1 MSFIVYKNTYPAPK
15 ISKKEILRYSGAKD
29 TRDLKL
35 LLDDCIKYAKGNIS
49 YNVCYCELTVKIC
62 DDICDFG
69 VFSLQSKDLALNL
82 KGCKKVLIFAATLG
96 IQFDRVIAKY
106 SSISPAT
113 AVMLDAFGT
122 ERIEALC
129 DIFCLDMQTKLNL
142 KLKPRFSAGY
152 GDLPLDT
159 QKKIFSL
166 LDCPK
171 QIGLT
176 LNDSLIMSPSKSVTA
191 FIGIQEV

>member
-1 MSFIVYKNTYPAPK
+1 MSFIVYKNTYPAPM
-15 ISKKEILRYSGAKD
+15 ISKKEILRYSGAKN
-29 TRDLKL
+29 TRDLEL
-35 LLDDCIKYAKGNIS
+35 LLDDCVKYAKDKIS
-49 YNVCYCELTVKIC
+49 YNVCYCELPVTIC

-96 IQFDRVIAKY
+96 IDFDRVIAKY

-113 AVMLDAFGT
+113 AVMLDAFGV

-129 DIFCLDMQTKLNL
+129 DTFCLDMQTKLKLN
-142 KLKPRFSAGY
+142 LKPRFSAGY
-152 GDLPLDT
+152 GDLPLDA
-159 QKKIFSL
+159 QKQIFSL
-166 LDCPK
+166 LDCPR

-176 LNDSLIMSPSKSVTA
+176 LNDSLMMSPSKSVTA
-191 FIGIQEV
+191 FIGIQSP